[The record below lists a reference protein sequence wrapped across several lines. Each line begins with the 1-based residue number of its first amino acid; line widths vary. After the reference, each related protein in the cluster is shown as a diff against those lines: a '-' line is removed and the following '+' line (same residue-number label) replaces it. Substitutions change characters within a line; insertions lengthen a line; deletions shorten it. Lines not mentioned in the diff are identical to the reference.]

1 MTNQTRRDVL
11 KKGLQVA
18 AVGVGAGL
26 IWDLFL
32 QKSAKAQGF
41 VPRPPGALPPDRFE
55 TACSKCG
62 LCVEACPYD
71 TLKLARFNDIAAP
84 GTPFFTPRDI
94 PCYMCRDIPCV
105 KACPSGALSHELT
118 DITEAKMGVAAI
130 DHYTCLS
137 WQGLRCEICY
147 RDCPEQ
153 NKAIVIVSQP
163 RQISNHAMFVPEIH
177 PDKCTG
183 CGLCVHS
190 CPTDKPSINIVD
202 PDAFLGK
209 IGDHY
214 RLGWKE
220 KLDARAVP
228 DAPMTSKDGKPLPPG
243 GLDFLNSSS
252 GRAPHV
258 RRMAAPL
265 SFYDCA
271 PFCSVLHSARLHRY
285 IPLRL
290 ESPRSSASCR
300 RSFFISNL

>member
-18 AVGVGAGL
+18 AVGVGAGVIL
-26 IWDLFL
+26 DLFL

-243 GLDFLNSSS
+243 GLDFLNSEL
-252 GRAPHV
+252 P
-258 RRMAAPL
+258 
-265 SFYDCA
+265 
-271 PFCSVLHSARLHRY
+271 
-285 IPLRL
+285 
-290 ESPRSSASCR
+290 
-300 RSFFISNL
+300 

>member
-1 MTNQTRRDVL
+1 
-11 KKGLQVA
+11 
-18 AVGVGAGL
+18 
-26 IWDLFL
+26 
-32 QKSAKAQGF
+32 
-41 VPRPPGALPPDRFE
+41 
-55 TACSKCG
+55 
-62 LCVEACPYD
+62 
-71 TLKLARFNDIAAP
+71 
-84 GTPFFTPRDI
+84 
-94 PCYMCRDIPCV
+94 
-105 KACPSGALSHELT
+105 
-118 DITEAKMGVAAI
+118 MGVATI

-243 GLDFLNSSS
+243 GLDFLNSEL
-252 GRAPHV
+252 P
-258 RRMAAPL
+258 
-265 SFYDCA
+265 
-271 PFCSVLHSARLHRY
+271 
-285 IPLRL
+285 
-290 ESPRSSASCR
+290 
-300 RSFFISNL
+300 